1 MTLIYCTVNKLF
13 NQLPL
18 IACCKTLDMNGLLV
32 IH

>member
-1 MTLIYCTVNKLF
+1 MTFIYSAVNKLF
-13 NQLPL
+13 NQLPP